1 MRPTLLLFTLLC
13 ILSCQSGSIPYRET
27 QGEFAARTGERACV
41 FTFLVREV
49 SVSRSQGVPW
59 YVKLTDE
66 EAAALYRE
74 FTGYLKDSG
83 LTPVD
88 ARAVRDLELV
98 KGGRFTMREEF
109 HLNPEYLPIVKSK
122 SDEELMAR
130 TTRALEAD
138 IYFVVL
144 ADHSVSRLMFR
155 PAEVT
160 ATFQV
165 IAYRGSTGQPVFS
178 SAAEK
183 SSQALPYE
191 ITGGDFQTQYREIMR
206 KTALDLLRQTMRTS
220 AESMKQKLR
229 LQPAGPGEEKKPGPI
244 EI

>member
-1 MRPTLLLFTLLC
+1 M
-13 ILSCQSGSIPYRET
+13 
-27 QGEFAARTGERACV
+27 
-41 FTFLVREV
+41 
-49 SVSRSQGVPW
+49 
-59 YVKLTDE
+59 
-66 EAAALYRE
+66 YRE

-83 LTPVD
+83 LTPVE
-88 ARAVRDLELV
+88 ARMVRDLDAV
-98 KGGRFTMREEF
+98 RGGRFTMREEF

-122 SDEELMAR
+122 PDEELMMR
-130 TTRALEAD
+130 TTRALETD

-144 ADHSVSRLMFR
+144 ADHSVSRIMFR
-155 PAEVT
+155 PAAVS

-178 SAAEK
+178 SVAEK
-183 SSQALPYE
+183 TAQALPYDSK
-191 ITGGDFQTQYREIMR
+191 TAGADFQTQYREIMR

-229 LQPAGPGEEKKPGPI
+229 LLPAGPGEEKKPGPI